1 MTSWIAQHP
10 IRATVLVSVI
20 LFLLTVGALWLN
32 SPPPQERSIT
42 VTATRFSY
50 SPHVIEV
57 NRGDR
62 VTIRLLSGDVHH
74 GFYVDGYEFETS
86 ARPGSDGSVTFVA
99 NRSGRFSFRCSL
111 TCGPF
116 HPYMV
121 GYLRVRPDFRTL
133 SAFWLFGSLLAVALV
148 SLRMQAAT
156 AAASL
161 PEKRDDTPSEDRT

>member
-1 MTSWIAQHP
+1 MRTWIAHHP
-10 IRATVLVSVI
+10 IRATLVASGV
-20 LFLLTVGALWLN
+20 LFLLAASALWLS
-32 SPPPQERSIT
+32 SPPPRERFIT

-74 GFYVDGYEFETS
+74 GLYLDGYELETS

-99 NRSGRFSFRCSL
+99 GSSGRFSFRCSM

-121 GYLRVRPDFRTL
+121 GYLRVRPDFRLL
-133 SAFWLFGSLLAVALV
+133 SSLWLFGSLLALALI
-148 SLRMQAAT
+148 SLRGNTAT
-156 AAASL
+156 TASSPAESSHGASL
-161 PEKRDDTPSEDRT
+161 EGCI